1 MVRPHRKW
9 ARWLPKLGP
18 ELSCVNLGKSHQLS
32 EPQSLICE
40 MGWQR
45 PPCTRGGRT
54 RGNDGC
60 SAPSL
65 HAAGAQ

>member
-1 MVRPHRKW
+1 MVRPHQKR
-9 ARWLPKLGP
+9 LLKLGP
-18 ELSCVNLGKSHQLS
+18 ELSCVNLGKSHHLP
-32 EPQSLICE
+32 EPQSLLCE
-40 MGWQR
+40 MGWQC
-45 PPCTRGGRT
+45 PPRMQGGRT